1 MAPAPLSD
9 QHNYIDLTGDDD
21 EDDGRVT
28 DLTHSPSP
36 SPPYAM
42 QAVPQLIANLSPKTL
57 VCVGQL
63 RVTVHVLSPIPYLLP
78 TTTTHDEWAPVR
90 VHAHKPEKPGGAYTI
105 SIKTPQSRAP
115 DGEKLPGEGFGV
127 VEPKV
132 ATDLGPLLGK
142 GLIQLDVKIRKG
154 PPNLRRLPLEMLV
167 YTPKGNIVV
176 LSNYLH
182 QRGLLLDHPTPPYEL
197 QNLLDKNDHYHNPH
211 KPPPGGHGANPPTPI
226 MKFYRVLGTPR
237 VFVDREA
244 AEREL
249 LSAAGSTLL
258 VGNSLKEVED
268 DDKVGMW
275 QADSVAS
282 EAIITELKASIKTGL
297 LVGRSLAAVD
307 EN

>member
-1 MAPAPLSD
+1 
-9 QHNYIDLTGDDD
+9 
-21 EDDGRVT
+21 
-28 DLTHSPSP
+28 
-36 SPPYAM
+36 
-42 QAVPQLIANLSPKTL
+42 
-57 VCVGQL
+57 
-63 RVTVHVLSPIPYLLP
+63 
-78 TTTTHDEWAPVR
+78 
-90 VHAHKPEKPGGAYTI
+90 VHAHKPKKPGGAYTI

-115 DGEKLPGEGFGV
+115 HGEKLPGEGFGV

-154 PPNLRRLPLEMLV
+154 PPNVRMRFSTPPILGVHPDHLSTQLRRLPLEMLV

-176 LSNYLH
+176 LSNYLY
-182 QRGLLLDHPTPPYEL
+182 QRGLLLDHPTPPYEM
-197 QNLLDKNDHYHNPH
+197 QNILDKNDHYHNPH

-268 DDKVGMW
+268 DDKVG
-275 QADSVAS
+275 
-282 EAIITELKASIKTGL
+282 
-297 LVGRSLAAVD
+297 LVGGTTFYRVFGSARVHTSR
-307 EN
+307 